1 MVIALLILRLLLA
14 AGFVAWFGHDH
25 AGLSALSWIGVLT
38 VAQCLELLGFLIVLA
53 LLLGSGWLLWQIL
66 RQQGRL
72 LLRLEAT
79 EARLA
84 EAGLAPLG
92 DQAGESVAVLAMG
105 AQTPGFRLPDLDG
118 TTGSPLAQGADAIPD
133 LVEAA
138 MDQLMRR
145 TMPMVAA
152 ASHNN
157 GTGATAVPGQPANP
171 RIGDAAPDFSLP
183 DLSGNLVQLS
193 DFRGRQTLVL
203 FWRPGCGFCQR
214 MLPHLLAW
222 ETQPPEGAP
231 RLLVVSTGSVQD
243 NQAMG
248 LRSPVVLDRADRSIG
263 SMFGA
268 TGTPTAVLVDA
279 EGKIAS
285 ELAAGAPAILALAT
299 TQPTK
304 AEGSIELTI
313 GMATYND
320 FDGVYFTLQAL
331 RLYQDLENTELLVID
346 NYGCQETKNLVE
358 GWLNG
363 RYILAKDAVGTAAP
377 RDLIFREARGKAVLC
392 CDCHVLFPPGVIA
405 QLKQFYR
412 EHPDCHDLL
421 QGPLLY
427 DDGKLISTHFDPVW
441 RDQMWGTWGSD
452 PRGQDPSGEPF
463 EIPMQGLGVF
473 SCLKRAWLGFH
484 PEFRGFGGEEG
495 YIHEKFRQAGRQC
508 LCLPWLR
515 WMHRFSRPS
524 GVKYPLIVE
533 DKLRNYVI
541 GHAELGLD
549 LVPVLRHFSAYLS
562 QDRVIAIAEQAL
574 AGQWAGGS
582 AAFLNKYGTQLQVA
596 GLPEEF

>member
-1 MVIALLILRLLLA
+1 MLA
-14 AGFVAWFGHDH
+14 VD
-25 AGLSALSWIGVLT
+25 T
-38 VAQCLELLGFLIVLA
+38 Q
-53 LLLGSGWLLWQIL
+53 
-66 RQQGRL
+66 
-72 LLRLEAT
+72 
-79 EARLA
+79 
-84 EAGLAPLG
+84 
-92 DQAGESVAVLAMG
+92 
-105 AQTPGFRLPDLDG
+105 FRLPDLNG
-118 TTGSPLAQGADAIPD
+118 TTGGSLAQGADAIQG
-133 LVEAA
+133 LTEAA

-145 TMPMVAA
+145 TMPMAA

-157 GTGATAVPGQPANP
+157 GSAIAPVPEPLAGP
-171 RIGDAAPDFSLP
+171 RIGDAAPSFSLP
-183 DLSGNLVQLS
+183 DLSGNLVHLS
-193 DFRGRQTLVL
+193 DFRGHQTLML

-214 MLPHLLAW
+214 MLPHLVAW

-231 RLLVVSTGSVQD
+231 RLLVVSTDSVQD

-248 LRSPVVLDRADRSIG
+248 LRSPVVLDQANRSIG
-263 SMFGA
+263 NMFGA

-279 EGKIAS
+279 EGRIAS

-299 TQPTK
+299 AQPPL
-304 AEGSIELTI
+304 AQENIELTI
-313 GMATYND
+313 GMATYDD

-346 NYGCQETKNLVE
+346 NYGCEETKNLVE

-377 RDLIFREARGKAVLC
+377 RDRVFREARGNAVLC

-427 DDGKLISTHFDPVW
+427 DDGKLTSTHFDPVW

-452 PRGQDPSGEPF
+452 PRGQDPGGEPF

-495 YIHEKFRQAGRQC
+495 YIHEK
-508 LCLPWLR
+508 
-515 WMHRFSRPS
+515 
-524 GVKYPLIVE
+524 
-533 DKLRNYVI
+533 
-541 GHAELGLD
+541 
-549 LVPVLRHFSAYLS
+549 VP
-562 QDRVIAIAEQAL
+562 
-574 AGQWAGGS
+574 AGGQTLSLS
-582 AAFLNKYGTQLQVA
+582 ALVTLDASF
-596 GLPEEF
+596 

>member
-1 MVIALLILRLLLA
+1 MDIAPLILRLLLA
-14 AGFVAWFGHDH
+14 AA
-25 AGLSALSWIGVLT
+25 
-38 VAQCLELLGFLIVLA
+38 FLVVLA
-53 LLLGSGWLLWQIL
+53 LLFGSGWLLWQIL

-92 DQAGESVAVLAMG
+92 DQVGESVAMLAVG
-105 AQTPGFRLPDLDG
+105 TQTPGFRLPDLDG
-118 TTGSPLAQGADAIPD
+118 TTGSPLAQGTDAIRG
-133 LVEAA
+133 LVESA
-138 MDQLMRR
+138 MGQPMRR
-145 TMPMVAA
+145 TMPMAAA

-157 GTGATAVPGQPANP
+157 GTGATAVPGPPANP

-203 FWRPGCGFCQR
+203 FWRPSCSFCQR

-222 ETQPPEGAP
+222 ETQPSEGAP
-231 RLLVVSTGSVQD
+231 RLLVVSTDSVQD

-248 LRSPVVLDRADRSIG
+248 LRSPVVLDQADRSIG
-263 SMFGA
+263 RMFGA

-279 EGKIAS
+279 DGRIAS

-299 TQPTK
+299 TQPTP
-304 AEGSIELTI
+304 AQGSIELTI

-412 EHPDCHDLL
+412 EHPDCQDLL

-427 DDGKLISTHFDPVW
+427 DDGKLISTHFDPIW
-441 RDQMWGTWGSD
+441 REQMWGTWGSD

-495 YIHEKFRQAGRQC
+495 YIHEKFRQASRQC

-533 DKLRNYVI
+533 DKLHNYVI

-549 LVPVLRHFSAYLS
+549 LAPVLRHFSQYLP

-574 AGQWAGGS
+574 GGQWEGGS
-582 AAFLNKYGTQLQVA
+582 AAFLNKYGIQLQVA
-596 GLPEEF
+596 GLPEKFLSDRERSLQM